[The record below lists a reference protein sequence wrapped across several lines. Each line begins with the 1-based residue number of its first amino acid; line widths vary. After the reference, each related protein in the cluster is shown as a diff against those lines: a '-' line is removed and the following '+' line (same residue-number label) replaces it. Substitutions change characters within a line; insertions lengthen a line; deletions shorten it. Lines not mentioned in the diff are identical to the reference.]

1 MAAAIGWRE
10 HARLKS
16 AILPGSG
23 ITARRNDNMKIPYI
37 TIVAVL
43 AGAALGAM
51 GSEALKAQVPP
62 PAFVV
67 GEIDV
72 ENAPAYFKEYVPV
85 AAKAVA
91 DGGGKYIVRN
101 GKSVSLYGEPPKAL
115 AIMQFES
122 LAKAEAAFASKA
134 YTDAKAIGDKYAKFR
149 IYAVEGLQ

>member
-1 MAAAIGWRE
+1 
-10 HARLKS
+10 
-16 AILPGSG
+16 
-23 ITARRNDNMKIPYI
+23 MKIPTV

-43 AGAALGAM
+43 VGAALGAL

-62 PAFVV
+62 AAFVV

-85 AAKAVA
+85 AAQAVV
-91 DGGGKYIVRN
+91 DGGGKYVVRN

-122 LAKAEAAFASKA
+122 LATAQAVFGSKA
-134 YTDAKAIGDKYAKFR
+134 YTEFLLRLNAPPRPNARLRRSLETSAPWEK
-149 IYAVEGLQ
+149 